1 VTSLGPRPFTHA
13 TGLVV
18 AMAALVVG
26 GFLQELFLLSG
37 HPDLGISVVIPLVIL
52 VAWLWR
58 PGWPVVG
65 IIGISLG
72 VELLLPLQTGGGR
85 YQDWLLHYQMTLH
98 YAGQPSHILASGLQ
112 WRTPLYHQL
121 NAGILAYSPDY
132 WTLQVG
138 SVLVSSLWLWPA
150 SLVIRER
157 ARDSTGLRLLAVGLA
172 PVVIAYSTY
181 TWPWNFASFFL
192 LSSLWLLGRS
202 GLVARIGVG
211 ISLGAALLA
220 HPATSGYV
228 LGIGLVWLYRH
239 RAGILPGAVALAL
252 VVLSAVPWM
261 ISVTG
266 GGGPQGLVNG
276 SIPALAATTPVLW
289 AVSRLL
295 ILAHTFFPEPIA
307 TADRF
312 WPNLALEFF
321 VLSLPG
327 ALLTAL
333 VAGRLQRPPKTVV
346 ICLVAGAM
354 VALALFPAGAYRAG
368 MLNTLYPGVLIL
380 LTFAA
385 GAMDAT
391 GVRRMFVAGAA
402 LGGCTVGLLL
412 WLSASPI
419 AGDPNLDLRSLYGVT
434 FFVQRWGVLP
444 GLAVLAAAA
453 YICARTAAG
462 DWRQPELGATA
473 G

>member
-1 VTSLGPRPFTHA
+1 VRITQSPSRT
-13 TGLVV
+13 T
-18 AMAALVVG
+18 ALVIAMGALVIG
-26 GFLQELFLLSG
+26 GFAQELLLLIG
-37 HPDLGISVVIPLVIL
+37 HPQFGVAITIPLVIL

-58 PGWPVVG
+58 PPWAVLG
-65 IIGISLG
+65 IIGVGLG
-72 VELLLPLQTGGGR
+72 IELLLPLQTGGGR

-98 YAGQPSHILASGLQ
+98 YAGQPSHILANGLQ

-121 NAGILAYSPDY
+121 NAGILAHSPGY

-138 SVLVSSLWLWPA
+138 SVLLSSLWLWPA
-150 SLVIRER
+150 SLLIRER

-192 LSSLWLLGRS
+192 LSSLWLLGQS
-202 GLVARIGVG
+202 GLIARIGVG

-228 LGIGLVWLYRH
+228 LGIGLVCLYRH
-239 RAGILPGAVALAL
+239 RARVLPGAIAFAL
-252 VVLSAVPWM
+252 VLLSALPWM
-261 ISVTG
+261 LSVTG
-266 GGGPQGLVNG
+266 GGGPQSLVSG
-276 SIPALAATTPVLW
+276 SIPVLSATTPVLW

-321 VLSLPG
+321 MLSLPG

-333 VAGRLQRPPKTVV
+333 VAGRLQRPPTAVV

-354 VALALFPAGAYRAG
+354 VALALFPAGAYKAG

-385 GAMDAT
+385 GAMDAA

-402 LGGCTVGLLL
+402 LGGCSVGLLL

-419 AGDPNLDLRSLYGVT
+419 AGDPNLDLRTLYGVT

-444 GLAVLAAAA
+444 GLAILVAAVWV
-453 YICARTAAG
+453 CARTATR
-462 DWRQPELGATA
+462 DWRLTEPRAA
-473 G
+473 AA